1 MTFFVVHLGRPWC
14 RCAHSVVFGESRFV
28 LHGSLP
34 ADRSCHEPVVSSRSN
49 HGAQETFLAQEGVRE
64 EGRQEEVP
72 PLVEAP
78 QREEGQLQASLPQAQ
93 VEEGR

>member
-1 MTFFVVHLGRPWC
+1 MFVVVVLCVFLTSWVCLWIASPLVVVRNS
-14 RCAHSVVFGESRFV
+14 CA
-28 LHGSLP
+28 
-34 ADRSCHEPVVSSRSN
+34 APVVPSRLN
-49 HGAQETFLAQEGVRE
+49 HGAEETFLAQKGVRE